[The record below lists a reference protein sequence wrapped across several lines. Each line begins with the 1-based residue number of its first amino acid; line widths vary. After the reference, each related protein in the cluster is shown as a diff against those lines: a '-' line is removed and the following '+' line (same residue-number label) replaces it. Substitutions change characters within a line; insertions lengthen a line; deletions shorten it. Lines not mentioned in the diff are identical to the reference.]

1 MRYQQDQVQRIS
13 TVRFRLALQNLRTEQ
28 QWAKPLP
35 TLIIEPSAGRHSLQ
49 RHLNSA
55 AHALLY
61 KCDWSFGSKP
71 LSSILT
77 HQLTFSS
84 LPVELFPKLVG
95 RKSPHPLESAAQLSW
110 RDLKSPKTQLEIEEA
125 CTIYKGKI
133 QESKTSSKEEEIA
146 AASVKL
152 SVCSPTTLVAARFSC

>member
-1 MRYQQDQVQRIS
+1 M
-13 TVRFRLALQNLRTEQ
+13 
-28 QWAKPLP
+28 P

-55 AHALLY
+55 AHAPLY

-71 LSSILT
+71 SSSIST

-110 RDLKSPKTQLEIEEA
+110 RDLRSPKTQLEIEEA

-133 QESKTSSKEEEIA
+133 QESKTSFKEEEMA

-152 SVCSPTTLVAARFSC
+152 GACSPTTLVAARFSCWRLRIIATWA